1 MGFCDTECQGLS
13 LCDQY
18 EMFRWWENRYLSLEY
33 TCVAI
38 TTLGNGLPNAAQKR
52 PNILTTEKCL
62 HCTQTFKLSTNLRER
77 AAYISHVPHGGL
89 MDVDGGDGDL
99 EAGTQPEQE
108 PAHVELPRLAGR
120 HHHRPPD
127 EQAHH

>member
-1 MGFCDTECQGLS
+1 M
-13 LCDQY
+13 
-18 EMFRWWENRYLSLEY
+18 
-33 TCVAI
+33 
-38 TTLGNGLPNAAQKR
+38 
-52 PNILTTEKCL
+52 
-62 HCTQTFKLSTNLRER
+62 QTFKLSTNLRER

-108 PAHVELPRLAGR
+108 PAHVELPGLAGR

-127 EQAHH
+127 EQAHDGECQQRGFPSHGVHQENCAQ